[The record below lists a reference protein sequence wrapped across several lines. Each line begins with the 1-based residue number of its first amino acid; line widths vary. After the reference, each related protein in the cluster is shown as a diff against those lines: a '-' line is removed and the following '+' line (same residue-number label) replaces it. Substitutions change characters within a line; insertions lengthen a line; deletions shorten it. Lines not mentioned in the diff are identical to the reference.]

1 MFLLPCLIGCSITLQ
16 IALLG
21 DGGVGTVFFL
31 KDVCVYVCVRVWGGR
46 GGVKVPVMV
55 VLVVTVAAVVVVLVA
70 VVMVVV
76 VVVVVVEVVVLL
88 HVHGLGKSKFDK
100 QKTWLLGFVTFTH
113 SSIQNNMEHPVN
125 CFITQNYT
133 PMFSLAVD
141 RTSHTPGPSLQHVER
156 L

>member
-1 MFLLPCLIGCSITLQ
+1 M
-16 IALLG
+16 
-21 DGGVGTVFFL
+21 
-31 KDVCVYVCVRVWGGR
+31 
-46 GGVKVPVMV
+46 
-55 VLVVTVAAVVVVLVA
+55 VAAVVEAELVV
-70 VVMVVV
+70 VVMVGVMV
-76 VVVVVVEVVVLL
+76 AVVEVVVLL
-88 HVHGLGKSKFDK
+88 HVHDLGKSKFDK

-113 SSIQNNMEHPVN
+113 SSLQNNLEHPVN

>member
-1 MFLLPCLIGCSITLQ
+1 M
-16 IALLG
+16 
-21 DGGVGTVFFL
+21 
-31 KDVCVYVCVRVWGGR
+31 
-46 GGVKVPVMV
+46 
-55 VLVVTVAAVVVVLVA
+55 VVLVA
-70 VVMVVV
+70 VVAVAVLVAAAARMVRVV
-76 VVVVVVEVVVLL
+76 MVGVMVAVAVVEVVVLL
-88 HVHGLGKSKFDK
+88 HVHDLGKSKFDK

-113 SSIQNNMEHPVN
+113 SSIQNNLEHPVN